1 MTCCY
6 FSIRG
11 FGGIWKETRAA
22 ELFKNSKR
30 RARLR
35 GNQNSDQPFF
45 GRPVFNCGSAAS
57 TFCSVARSIWLISA
71 TPMRSN
77 SLFLISKPAFRQA
90 FLTWPSTAYSCSG
103 MVKLSRTSLSL
114 SLCLASADFSVG
126 LAAVF
131 TAAVLAAGLA
141 AAALAAAG
149 LAATDF
155 AAAGFAAALGAAL
168 AAGLAADLAAGFA
181 SALAAGAAALAAGFA
196 ATALAAAGLPA
207 AFAATGFAA
216 TGLALTAGA
225 FGAAA
230 GFAAAFFA
238 GALTSETVSTV
249 AEPLAPAGAV
259 TALTGDDLL
268 IDAPYF

>member
-6 FSIRG
+6 FFIRG
-11 FGGIWKETRAA
+11 FGGIWKEARAA

-45 GRPVFNCGSAAS
+45 GRPVFSCGSAAS

-114 SLCLASADFSVG
+114 SLYLVSAGFSAF

-131 TAAVLAAGLA
+131 AAALLAGFASAGLAAGFAAAGLAALGAALAAGFAAALVTGAATLAAGFA

-149 LAATDF
+149 LLAAFSATGLE
-155 AAAGFAAALGAAL
+155 AAGLALPAVALGAA
-168 AAGLAADLAAGFA
+168 AGLATD
-181 SALAAGAAALAAGFA
+181 
-196 ATALAAAGLPA
+196 
-207 AFAATGFAA
+207 
-216 TGLALTAGA
+216 
-225 FGAAA
+225 
-230 GFAAAFFA
+230 FFA
-238 GALTSETVSTV
+238 GALTSETATTA
-249 AEPLAPAGAV
+249 AEPLAPVGAV
-259 TALTGDDLL
+259 AVLTADDLL
-268 IDAPYF
+268 INAPFF

>member
-6 FSIRG
+6 FFIRG
-11 FGGIWKETRAA
+11 FGGIWKEARAA

-45 GRPVFNCGSAAS
+45 GRPVFSCGSAAS

-114 SLCLASADFSVG
+114 SLFLVSAVFSAG

-131 TAAVLAAGLA
+131 AAAALLAGFASAGLAAGFAAAGLAALSAALAAGFAATLAAGFA

-149 LAATDF
+149 L
-155 AAAGFAAALGAAL
+155 L
-168 AAGLAADLAAGFA
+168 AAF
-181 SALAAGAAALAAGFA
+181 SATG
-196 ATALAAAGLPA
+196 LAAAGLALPA
-207 AFAATGFAA
+207 V
-216 TGLALTAGA
+216 AL
-225 FGAAA
+225 GAAA
-230 GFAAAFFA
+230 ALATDFFA
-238 GALTSETVSTV
+238 GALTSETATTA
-249 AEPLAPAGAV
+249 AEPLAPVGGVAV
-259 TALTGDDLL
+259 LTGDDLL
-268 IDAPYF
+268 INAPFF

>member
-6 FSIRG
+6 FFIRG
-11 FGGIWKETRAA
+11 FGGIWKEARAA

-35 GNQNSDQPFF
+35 GNQNSDQHFF
-45 GRPVFNCGSAAS
+45 GRPVFSCGSAAS

-77 SLFLISKPAFRQA
+77 SLFLISKPAFRQD

-114 SLCLASADFSVG
+114 SLCLESADFSAG
-126 LAAVF
+126 LAA
-131 TAAVLAAGLA
+131 ALAAGAAAFAAGFA

-149 LAATDF
+149 LAA
-155 AAAGFAAALGAAL
+155 
-168 AAGLAADLAAGFA
+168 
-181 SALAAGAAALAAGFA
+181 
-196 ATALAAAGLPA
+196 ALAAAGL
-207 AFAATGFAA
+207 AFT
-216 TGLALTAGA
+216 TGA

-230 GFAAAFFA
+230 GLATAFFA
-238 GALTSETVSTV
+238 GALASETVSAV

-259 TALTGDDLL
+259 AALTGDDLL
-268 IDAPYF
+268 IDAPFFE

>member
-45 GRPVFNCGSAAS
+45 GRPVFSCGSAAS

-77 SLFLISKPAFRQA
+77 SLFLISKPAFRQD

-114 SLCLASADFSVG
+114 SLCLESADFSAG

-131 TAAVLAAGLA
+131 TAAALAAGLA
-141 AAALAAAG
+141 AAGFTAAA
-149 LAATDF
+149 F
-155 AAAGFAAALGAAL
+155 AGALGAAL
-168 AAGLAADLAAGFA
+168 AAGFGGFGGWSGGFRGWFCSGGFGNRRLGGGFGGCRLGGGRFGFHYRRLRRSGWLGDGFFRRRLGVGNRQRGCRTVGA
-181 SALAAGAAALAAGFA
+181 S
-196 ATALAAAGLPA
+196 
-207 AFAATGFAA
+207 
-216 TGLALTAGA
+216 
-225 FGAAA
+225 
-230 GFAAAFFA
+230 
-238 GALTSETVSTV
+238 
-249 AEPLAPAGAV
+249 
-259 TALTGDDLL
+259 
-268 IDAPYF
+268 

>member
-6 FSIRG
+6 FFIRG
-11 FGGIWKETRAA
+11 FGGIWKEARAA

-45 GRPVFNCGSAAS
+45 GRPVFSCGSAAS

-114 SLCLASADFSVG
+114 SLFLVSAVFSAG
-126 LAAVF
+126 LAAAGL
-131 TAAVLAAGLA
+131 AALGAALAAGFAAALVTGAATLAAGFA

-149 LAATDF
+149 L
-155 AAAGFAAALGAAL
+155 L
-168 AAGLAADLAAGFA
+168 AAF
-181 SALAAGAAALAAGFA
+181 SATG
-196 ATALAAAGLPA
+196 LAAAGLALPA
-207 AFAATGFAA
+207 VT
-216 TGLALTAGA
+216 L
-225 FGAAA
+225 GAAA
-230 GFAAAFFA
+230 GLATDFFA
-238 GALTSETVSTV
+238 GALTSETATT
-249 AEPLAPAGAV
+249 ATEPLAPVGAV
-259 TALTGDDLL
+259 AVLTGDDLL
-268 IDAPYF
+268 INAPFF

>member
-45 GRPVFNCGSAAS
+45 GRPVFSCGSAAS

-114 SLCLASADFSVG
+114 SLFLVSAVFSAG

-131 TAAVLAAGLA
+131 A
-141 AAALAAAG
+141 AAAL
-149 LAATDF
+149 L
-155 AAAGFAAALGAAL
+155 
-168 AAGLAADLAAGFA
+168 AGFA
-181 SALAAGAAALAAGFA
+181 SAGLAAGFGGWLSGFRRGLGGRFRGGFGHRFCSGGLGGCR
-196 ATALAAAGLPA
+196 LACSFFGDRFGSSRFS
-207 AFAATGFAA
+207 FACRCFRRGSWLGDRFFRRRLDVGNRHHGGGTVGASWCRCGFDW
-216 TGLALTAGA
+216 G
-225 FGAAA
+225 
-230 GFAAAFFA
+230 
-238 GALTSETVSTV
+238 
-249 AEPLAPAGAV
+249 
-259 TALTGDDLL
+259 
-268 IDAPYF
+268 

>member
-6 FSIRG
+6 FFIRG
-11 FGGIWKETRAA
+11 FGGIWKEARAA

-45 GRPVFNCGSAAS
+45 GRPVFSCGSAAS

-126 LAAVF
+126 LAAV
-131 TAAVLAAGLA
+131 LAAGLA
-141 AAALAAAG
+141 ATALAATGFAAAG
-149 LAATDF
+149 F

-168 AAGLAADLAAGFA
+168 AAGLATDLAAGLAAGFA
-181 SALAAGAAALAAGFA
+181 SALAAGAAALAAGLA
-196 ATALAAAGLPA
+196 ATALAATGLLA
-207 AFAATGFAA
+207 VFAATAFEAA
-216 TGLALTAGA
+216 GLALTTSA

>member
-45 GRPVFNCGSAAS
+45 GRPVFSCGSAAS

-114 SLCLASADFSVG
+114 SLCLAA
-126 LAAVF
+126 
-131 TAAVLAAGLA
+131 T
-141 AAALAAAG
+141 ALAATG
-149 LAATDF
+149 LAATDFAAAGF

-168 AAGLAADLAAGFA
+168 AAGLATDLAAG
-181 SALAAGAAALAAGFA
+181 LAAG
-196 ATALAAAGLPA
+196 
-207 AFAATGFAA
+207 
-216 TGLALTAGA
+216 
-225 FGAAA
+225 
-230 GFAAAFFA
+230 
-238 GALTSETVSTV
+238 
-249 AEPLAPAGAV
+249 
-259 TALTGDDLL
+259 
-268 IDAPYF
+268 

>member
-6 FSIRG
+6 FFIRG
-11 FGGIWKETRAA
+11 FGGIWKEARAA

-45 GRPVFNCGSAAS
+45 GRPVFSCGSAAS

-114 SLCLASADFSVG
+114 SLFLVSAVFSAG

-131 TAAVLAAGLA
+131 AAAALLAGFASAGLA
-141 AAALAAAG
+141 AGFAAAG
-149 LAATDF
+149 L
-155 AAAGFAAALGAAL
+155 AALGAAL
-168 AAGLAADLAAGFA
+168 AAGF
-181 SALAAGAAALAAGFA
+181 AAALVTGAAKPA
-196 ATALAAAGLPA
+196 ARAAPKAAKPAAA
-207 AFAATGFAA
+207 
-216 TGLALTAGA
+216 
-225 FGAAA
+225 
-230 GFAAAFFA
+230 
-238 GALTSETVSTV
+238 
-249 AEPLAPAGAV
+249 
-259 TALTGDDLL
+259 
-268 IDAPYF
+268 

>member
-6 FSIRG
+6 FFIRG
-11 FGGIWKETRAA
+11 FGGIWKEARAA

-45 GRPVFNCGSAAS
+45 GRPVFSCGSAAS

-114 SLCLASADFSVG
+114 SLFLVSAVFSAG
-126 LAAVF
+126 LAAAF
-131 TAAVLAAGLA
+131 AAAALLAGFASAGLAAGLADLGAALAAGFAAALVTGAATLAAGFA

-149 LAATDF
+149 L
-155 AAAGFAAALGAAL
+155 L
-168 AAGLAADLAAGFA
+168 AAF
-181 SALAAGAAALAAGFA
+181 SATG
-196 ATALAAAGLPA
+196 LAAAGLALPA
-207 AFAATGFAA
+207 VT
-216 TGLALTAGA
+216 L
-225 FGAAA
+225 GAAA
-230 GFAAAFFA
+230 GLATDFFA
-238 GALTSETVSTV
+238 GALTSETATT
-249 AEPLAPAGAV
+249 ATEPLAPVGAV
-259 TALTGDDLL
+259 AVLTGDDLL
-268 IDAPYF
+268 INAPFF

>member
-6 FSIRG
+6 FFIRG
-11 FGGIWKETRAA
+11 FGGIWKEARAA

-45 GRPVFNCGSAAS
+45 GRPVFSCGSAAS

-90 FLTWPSTAYSCSG
+90 FLTWPSTACSCSG

-114 SLCLASADFSVG
+114 SLFLVSAVFSAG

-131 TAAVLAAGLA
+131 AAAALLAGFASAGLAAGFAAALVTGAATLAAGFA

-149 LAATDF
+149 L
-155 AAAGFAAALGAAL
+155 L
-168 AAGLAADLAAGFA
+168 AAF
-181 SALAAGAAALAAGFA
+181 SATG
-196 ATALAAAGLPA
+196 LAAAGLALPA
-207 AFAATGFAA
+207 V
-216 TGLALTAGA
+216 AL
-225 FGAAA
+225 GAAA
-230 GFAAAFFA
+230 ALATDFFA
-238 GALTSETVSTV
+238 GALTSETATTA
-249 AEPLAPAGAV
+249 AEPLAPVGAV
-259 TALTGDDLL
+259 AVLTGDDLL
-268 IDAPYF
+268 INAPFF

>member
-11 FGGIWKETRAA
+11 FGGIWKEARAA

-35 GNQNSDQPFF
+35 GNQHSDQPFF
-45 GRPVFNCGSAAS
+45 GRPVFSCGSAAS

-114 SLCLASADFSVG
+114 SLFLVSAVFSAG

-131 TAAVLAAGLA
+131 AAAALLAGLAAGFAAAGLAALGAALAAGFAAALVTGAATLAAGFA

-149 LAATDF
+149 L
-155 AAAGFAAALGAAL
+155 L
-168 AAGLAADLAAGFA
+168 AAF
-181 SALAAGAAALAAGFA
+181 SATG
-196 ATALAAAGLPA
+196 LAAAGLALPA
-207 AFAATGFAA
+207 V
-216 TGLALTAGA
+216 AL
-225 FGAAA
+225 GAAA
-230 GFAAAFFA
+230 ALATDFFA
-238 GALTSETVSTV
+238 GALTSETATTA
-249 AEPLAPAGAV
+249 AEPLAPVGAV
-259 TALTGDDLL
+259 AVLTGDDLL
-268 IDAPYF
+268 INAPFF

>member
-6 FSIRG
+6 FFIPG
-11 FGGIWKETRAA
+11 FGGIWKEARAA

-45 GRPVFNCGSAAS
+45 GRPVFSCGSAAS

-114 SLCLASADFSVG
+114 SLCLASAVFSAG
-126 LAAVF
+126 LATVF
-131 TAAVLAAGLA
+131 TAATLLADFAAGL
-141 AAALAAAG
+141 
-149 LAATDF
+149 
-155 AAAGFAAALGAAL
+155 AAALGAAL
-168 AAGLAADLAAGFA
+168 AAGLAAGLAA
-181 SALAAGAAALAAGFA
+181 ALTAGAAALAAGFSALALLA
-196 ATALAAAGLPA
+196 AGLLGAFSTTGLAAAVLTL
-207 AFAATGFAA
+207 ATA
-216 TGLALTAGA
+216 A

-230 GFAAAFFA
+230 GLAAVFFA
-238 GALTSETVSTV
+238 GTVTSETVSAVT
-249 AEPLAPAGAV
+249 EPLAPAGAV
-259 TALTGDDLL
+259 AALTGDDLL
-268 IDAPYF
+268 INAPYF

>member
-6 FSIRG
+6 FFIRG
-11 FGGIWKETRAA
+11 FGGIWKEARAA

-45 GRPVFNCGSAAS
+45 GRPVFSCGSAAS

-114 SLCLASADFSVG
+114 SLFLVSAVFSAG

-131 TAAVLAAGLA
+131 AAALLAGFASAALAAGFAAAWVTGAATLAAGFA

-149 LAATDF
+149 L
-155 AAAGFAAALGAAL
+155 L
-168 AAGLAADLAAGFA
+168 AAF
-181 SALAAGAAALAAGFA
+181 SATG
-196 ATALAAAGLPA
+196 LAAAGLALPA
-207 AFAATGFAA
+207 VT
-216 TGLALTAGA
+216 L
-225 FGAAA
+225 GAAA
-230 GFAAAFFA
+230 GLATDFFA
-238 GALTSETVSTV
+238 GALTSETATTA
-249 AEPLAPAGAV
+249 AEPLAPVGAV
-259 TALTGDDLL
+259 AVLTGDDLL
-268 IDAPYF
+268 INAPFF